1 MNDVHQTQYVPGAG
15 FERAT
20 VWSSTKCS
28 PRLSY
33 PGIRFR
39 RDIDK
44 SAKTYLIFQVFLL
57 KEEIWMFFQMYQD
70 YTIK

>member
-28 PRLSY
+28 PILSY
-33 PGIRFR
+33 PGTEFSK
-39 RDIDK
+39 DTDK
-44 SAKTYLIFQVFLL
+44 NAKTCLTFQVFLL